1 MEEACEAGEV
11 NSELNRRQRVKWIR
25 HPFCTN
31 TKGFCENPAN
41 ATSSTNSTCS
51 NGRKPRPHRCD
62 FQVSNCLSVV
72 LFHSIP
78 IPNKA
83 SKKGSTSLL
92 LHFADAGEG
101 WTLQKHWCHSC
112 GQQKTAV
119 SPHLS
124 VEGWAYKFLG
134 CSLLEC
140 TSDIRLI
147 YESKFWW
154 HKRRK
159 NKM

>member
-1 MEEACEAGEV
+1 MKTGGSMWSRNYDSEV
-11 NSELNRRQRVKWIR
+11 NRRQRVEWTR

-31 TKGFCENPAN
+31 TRGVCENPAN
-41 ATSSTNSTCS
+41 ATSSTNSACS

-78 IPNKA
+78 IPNRA
-83 SKKGSTSLL
+83 SKEGSITIASLCWRWRGL
-92 LHFADAGEG
+92 DIYVTPVVNGRQESAHTFQL
-101 WTLQKHWCHSC
+101 K
-112 GQQKTAV
+112 
-119 SPHLS
+119 
-124 VEGWAYKFLG
+124 VELMVIKFLG